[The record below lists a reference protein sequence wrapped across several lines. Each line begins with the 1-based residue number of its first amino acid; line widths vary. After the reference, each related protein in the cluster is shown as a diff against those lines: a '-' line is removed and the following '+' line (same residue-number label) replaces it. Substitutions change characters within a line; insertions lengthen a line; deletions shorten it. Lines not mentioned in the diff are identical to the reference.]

1 MASGCHEPPV
11 TGRRSGLK
19 SSNLAIDTLLP
30 TFRTRD
36 TPMSKSALKP
46 GTVLLVDVLKQR
58 SALVFEG
65 PSEIIT
71 CARLEDVASCLARL
85 EEAQANGLFGAGFLA
100 YELGFAFEEKLRDRF
115 RDTGEPLLWFGLY
128 EKRREIDLEEA
139 RGLLKRAANGQT
151 AMVER
156 PDFDM
161 DRAEYGRAFDKV
173 RTHLAKGDIYQV
185 NLTMRARLK
194 SSGPPEA
201 LFLDL
206 LSRQPVEFAA
216 FVKTEDRTV
225 LSLSPELFLER
236 RGRRL
241 RTRPMKGTAPRG
253 RTGSEDSR
261 IARDL
266 QKDPKQRSENTMIV
280 DLMRND
286 LSRIAET
293 GSVRVTK
300 LCEVERYKSLHQM
313 TSTIEAEVPEETG
326 FAKIVERLF
335 PCGSITGAPKL
346 SAMQIA
352 HDLET
357 GPRGVYTGSIGY
369 LAPGGDFRFN
379 VAIRTLVLRDDGT
392 GEAGTGSGV
401 VFDSGAA
408 PEYDECVLKLKFMS
422 EAVAD
427 FQLIETLAFFPG
439 EGHLLLERHLRR
451 LQNSAGYFGFRF
463 DGEKIGEALALNAA
477 RYRSPQRVRLLLD
490 ADGGVS
496 ITSTEMTPPARESVF
511 RLVLARETT
520 LSTDRFLFH
529 KTTNRAFYDGTRTRY
544 QAETGCD
551 EVLFENEHGFL
562 TEGSYT
568 TLFVRK
574 DGRLLTPALSHGL
587 LPGTFR
593 EGLLERGL
601 AFEADLT
608 REDLETAEAIYVGN
622 SVRGLVSGRIGFTQ

>member
-1 MASGCHEPPV
+1 MP
-11 TGRRSGLK
+11 
-19 SSNLAIDTLLP
+19 D
-30 TFRTRD
+30 
-36 TPMSKSALKP
+36 SALKP
-46 GTVLLVDVLKQR
+46 GTVLLVDVLRQR
-58 SALVFEG
+58 SATLFEE
-65 PSEIIT
+65 PSEVVACT
-71 CARLEDVASCLARL
+71 RLEEVAASLARL
-85 EEAQANGLFGAGFLA
+85 EEAQAAGFYCAGFLA
-100 YELGFAFEEKLRDRF
+100 YELGFAFEEKLRRRF
-115 RDTGEPLLWFGLY
+115 RETGDPLVWFGLY
-128 EKRREIDLEEA
+128 EKCRQIDLEETK
-139 RGLLKRAANGQT
+139 RLLKRAANGQT

-161 DRAEYGRAFDKV
+161 DRAAYGKAFDKV

-206 LSRQPVEFAA
+206 LNRQPVEFAA

-241 RTRPMKGTAPRG
+241 WTRPMKGTAPRG
-253 RTGSEDSR
+253 RTGSEDNR

-369 LAPGGDFRFN
+369 LAPGGDFRLN

-451 LQNSAGYFGFRF
+451 LQGSARYFGFRV
-463 DGEKIGEALALNAA
+463 DSEKIGKALALNAA

-496 ITSTEMTPPARESVF
+496 ISSTKMTPPVRECVF
-511 RLVLARETT
+511 QLVLARETT

-529 KTTNRAFYDGTRTRY
+529 KTTNRAFYDDTRTRY
-544 QAETGCD
+544 QSETGCD
-551 EVLFENEHGFL
+551 EVLFENENGYL

-608 REDLETAEAIYVGN
+608 REDLETAEAVYVGN